1 MIRTVNSGR
10 RDLRPME
17 SQSSSSDFGGPA
29 AGKSN
34 PGSSSCGAL
43 PASPIRD
50 ERSHVRKPFERRE
63 GGADRWGRSIDL
75 PVADPAAAQTRWPE
89 APMDDR

>member
-1 MIRTVNSGR
+1 MT
-10 RDLRPME
+10 P
-17 SQSSSSDFGGPA
+17 GPNTGCRAWTTLA
-29 AGKSN
+29 ALPPAVLAHDHPRSLAPVLG
-34 PGSSSCGAL
+34 GAL
-43 PASPIRD
+43 PASPIHD
-50 ERSHVRKPFERRE
+50 ERRHARMPLKRRG